1 MHKCHICSKQI
12 EQGIGILYVLTDGKI
27 IPLCSSKCRNAYK
40 LKRTVKR
47 LQWTKP
53 KVEKKK

>member
-1 MHKCHICSKQI
+1 MHKCHICSKPV
-12 EQGIGILYVLTDGKI
+12 EHGNGILFVLTDGKI
-27 IPLCSSKCRNAYK
+27 VPFCSSKCRNAYK

-53 KVEKKK
+53 KAEKK